1 MAAAQGSTYT
11 VEQAWFRRLGRT
23 GLVDGKPR
31 TTTTFGGTRVRGG
44 GMSVDVDHVLGD
56 RPPRGQSNRATLAL
70 QRAVWI
76 HGARVEKRS
85 VGHAPEEGAGAAVLR
100 YGAVTNATQSAGAER
115 LAGAGGG
122 TGLGRRGAGRPGPL
136 PHRGRTGGPRGP
148 LFAVRGR
155 HP

>member
-100 YGAVTNATQSAGAER
+100 QSAQTHARESAGSER
-115 LAGAGGG
+115 RAGPGGGRGSPSLGAG
-122 TGLGRRGAGRPGPL
+122 PP
-136 PHRGRTGGPRGP
+136 
-148 LFAVRGR
+148 
-155 HP
+155 